1 MAGIVLAADST
12 TVVLNGTV
20 IADLIEGSS
29 VVLTPANPA
38 TAHINSTNGGVNIN
52 ERSDRGVHDLEL
64 LVQRFSESDSF
75 MNNLLRQSPPE
86 LVNGSVKESFNRDG
100 IGGVES
106 YILELGSATA
116 QPANTKNSTDGNAEQ
131 KYTFRFRNVSRNL

>member
-52 ERSDRGVHDLEL
+52 ERSDRGVHDLTL
-64 LVQRFSESDSF
+64 RVQRYSESDGF
-75 MNNLLRQSPPE
+75 LNNLLRQSPPVV
-86 LVNGSVKESFNRDG
+86 VNGSVKENFNRDG
-100 IGGVES
+100 DRKSV
-106 YILELGSATA
+106 
-116 QPANTKNSTDGNAEQ
+116 
-131 KYTFRFRNVSRNL
+131 V